1 MNKTIKKYP
10 IPQDFNEI
18 LHDFT
23 KSIIKHNPNDI
34 LDFGCQY
41 FRSIEEGVPF
51 KYEPSKENVKEEK
64 KEPSIKQETKA
75 EMKTPSEKKRDSN
88 QKINT
93 NLNLNLNETFSS
105 ISNASIIKNSK
116 EFVNNILRESK
127 VETEK
132 VKKNEIN
139 SAKNSDNQ
147 SQEQFLKNTHSSLE
161 HSKHESKNT
170 EKKEE
175 KKEELELNKED
186 FLGQNEELQLHFEEA
201 KSNFDSQPSDDLSEE
216 ELDNLIND
224 EEPLIL
230 DKKTKIVATLGPSS
244 SKPEIIKE
252 LFNSGVNVFRL
263 NFSHG
268 THETHGEMIDKVR
281 SLNLNCAIML
291 DTKGPEIRIGE
302 IKDKIPLKIDD
313 EFILTIDEGTYDEN
327 NQKISVNYAGFVSDV
342 DVDDIIVIDSGILK
356 AKCIEKMNE
365 KDLKF
370 KVIDGQCELTTK
382 RHINLQG
389 KKVSLPTVTE
399 QDWKD
404 IDFGIEKK
412 VDFIALSF
420 VRTGEDPKTVREY
433 CKKKGVDIEIIS
445 KIENFESTQNLENI
459 IINSDGIMFARGDLS
474 CEIDFGKVPKMQ
486 KEVEA
491 LCSYYNR
498 PIIIATQMILSMMT
512 NIQPTRAEVSDIGNA
527 IFEGVDAIMTSDETT
542 KGLHPVS
549 VIRTMFKIATETE
562 DNIYAICTKPYCDDC
577 FGIMHRGRLQRQGF
591 ENYTYHR
598 PYHHIQRDKKLRNR
612 NLKRQLSRKLS
623 ISSENV
629 NKSEAIRDFRRS
641 MSKRL
646 STRLSCVSVDIFPNT
661 LKENLISIVPYVTDD
676 IEAIA
681 CFECRN
687 SYYSKNISA
696 SRINVPMFAFT
707 NKIILRN
714 QMNLIWNMQGIYI
727 EKIVDGDF
735 KNNAQII
742 DNYFRRKLVRKY
754 LIVGD
759 NIEDGKIMPMLQV
772 RPLF

>member
-1 MNKTIKKYP
+1 MKKYP
-10 IPQDFNEI
+10 IPQNFNEI
-18 LHDFT
+18 LDDFT
-23 KSIIKHNPNDI
+23 KSILKIRPEDI

-41 FRSIEEGVPF
+41 FRCLDEGIPF
-51 KYEPSKENVKEEK
+51 NYDPTNQNIIQNKNESSNVLKEEK
-64 KEPSIKQETKA
+64 IPSSK
-75 EMKTPSEKKRDSN
+75 
-88 QKINT
+88 
-93 NLNLNLNETFSS
+93 NLNPNNQTTNKEQQFYGTYSS
-105 ISNASIIKNSK
+105 ITNSSIIKNSK
-116 EFVNNILRESK
+116 EFVNNVLKESK
-127 VETEK
+127 IETEK
-132 VKKNEIN
+132 VKNNEIN
-139 SAKNSDNQ
+139 SIKNSDNQ
-147 SQEQFLKNTHSSLE
+147 TNKSHEQM
-161 HSKHESKNT
+161 
-170 EKKEE
+170 KEE
-175 KKEELELNKED
+175 ENKNEELELNKED
-186 FLGQNEELQLHFEEA
+186 FMGQKEELQLHFEEA
-201 KSNFDSQPSDDLSEE
+201 KSNYDSQESDDLAQE

-230 DKKTKIVATLGPSS
+230 EKKTKIVATLGPSS
-244 SKPEIIKE
+244 TNIETIKE
-252 LFNSGVNVFRL
+252 LYNSGVNVFRL

-268 THETHGEMIDKVR
+268 THESHGEVIDKIR

-302 IKDKIPLKIDD
+302 IKDKLPLKTGD
-313 EFILTIDEGTYDEN
+313 EFILTIDQGIYDEN
-327 NQKISVNYAGFVSDV
+327 NQKISVNYQGFINDIDV
-342 DVDDIIVIDSGILK
+342 NDIIIIDNGILK
-356 AKCIEKMNE
+356 AQYIEKMNE
-365 KDLKF
+365 KDMKF
-370 KVIDGQCELTTK
+370 KVIEGECNLKSQ
-382 RHINLQG
+382 RHINLLG

-412 VDFIALSF
+412 VDFISLSF

-459 IINSDGIMFARGDLS
+459 IINSDAIMFARGDLS

-498 PIIIATQMILSMMT
+498 PIIIATQMILSMVK

-527 IFEGVDAIMTSDETT
+527 IFEGVDAIMTAEETT
-542 KGLHPVS
+542 IGIHPVN

-641 MSKRL
+641 MSKKL
-646 STRLSCVSVDIFPNT
+646 STRLSCVSVDIFPNA
-661 LKENLISIVPYVTDD
+661 LKENLISIVPYITDD

-687 SYYSKNISA
+687 SYYCKNISA
-696 SRINVPMFAFT
+696 SRINVPMFGFT

-714 QMNLIWNMQGIYI
+714 QMSLIWNMQGIYN
-727 EKIVDGDF
+727 EKIIDGDF

-742 DNYFRRKLVRKY
+742 DDYFRRKFVRKY

-759 NIEDGKIMPMLQV
+759 NIEDGKIMPILQV

>member
-1 MNKTIKKYP
+1 M
-10 IPQDFNEI
+10 
-18 LHDFT
+18 
-23 KSIIKHNPNDI
+23 
-34 LDFGCQY
+34 
-41 FRSIEEGVPF
+41 
-51 KYEPSKENVKEEK
+51 
-64 KEPSIKQETKA
+64 
-75 EMKTPSEKKRDSN
+75 
-88 QKINT
+88 
-93 NLNLNLNETFSS
+93 
-105 ISNASIIKNSK
+105 
-116 EFVNNILRESK
+116 
-127 VETEK
+127 
-132 VKKNEIN
+132 
-139 SAKNSDNQ
+139 
-147 SQEQFLKNTHSSLE
+147 
-161 HSKHESKNT
+161 
-170 EKKEE
+170 
-175 KKEELELNKED
+175 
-186 FLGQNEELQLHFEEA
+186 
-201 KSNFDSQPSDDLSEE
+201 
-216 ELDNLIND
+216 
-224 EEPLIL
+224 
-230 DKKTKIVATLGPSS
+230 
-244 SKPEIIKE
+244 
-252 LFNSGVNVFRL
+252 
-263 NFSHG
+263 
-268 THETHGEMIDKVR
+268 
-281 SLNLNCAIML
+281 
-291 DTKGPEIRIGE
+291 
-302 IKDKIPLKIDD
+302 
-313 EFILTIDEGTYDEN
+313 
-327 NQKISVNYAGFVSDV
+327 
-342 DVDDIIVIDSGILK
+342 
-356 AKCIEKMNE
+356 
-365 KDLKF
+365 
-370 KVIDGQCELTTK
+370 
-382 RHINLQG
+382 
-389 KKVSLPTVTE
+389 
-399 QDWKD
+399 
-404 IDFGIEKK
+404 
-412 VDFIALSF
+412 SF